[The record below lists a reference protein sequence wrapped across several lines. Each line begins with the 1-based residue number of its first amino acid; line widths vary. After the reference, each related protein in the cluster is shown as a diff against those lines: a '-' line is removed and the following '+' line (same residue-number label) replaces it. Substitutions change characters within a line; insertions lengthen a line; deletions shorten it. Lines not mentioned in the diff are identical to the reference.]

1 MSRRLFQLPGR
12 SRREGQAPAAG
23 TLLTDQQHALIENEL
38 RLLERLADTL
48 ARYPAAEDD
57 QAAVR
62 RAAEHL
68 TALFLLVVVGEFNA
82 GKSAFINALV
92 GSEVMPEGVTP
103 TTSVINLLRYG
114 LEPAETM
121 QSDGVIVREYPAE
134 FLDEITIVD
143 TPGTNAIIREHE
155 QLTQQFVPR
164 SDMVLFVTSADRPFT
179 ESEREFM
186 ETIQD
191 WGKKIIVIIN
201 KIDLLRD
208 EAAIEQ
214 VTQFVSENIERL
226 LGFSPELFPVSSL
239 LAQQAK
245 ALGERNPDQRSRLW
259 QSSRFA
265 PLEEYIF
272 TTLDQEGRIRLKLL
286 SPLGVGERINGKYF
300 QITEERLAVLR
311 DDLATIDNID
321 RQLVAYQEDMRRQF
335 AYHLTRVENIIARM
349 LQRGD
354 AFFEET
360 IRLGRIFD
368 LLNKDKI
375 RGEFERQVVAGTEQQ
390 IDAVVDELIDWMV
403 DQDLRIWKSVIDY
416 IDRRRLT
423 QYEEGLIGEVGGQ
436 FRYDRRA
443 LLESVAKRTQEEV
456 DRYDLDAE
464 ANQLAESVR
473 NAVATVAV
481 AEAGAVGLGALV
493 VAAASTIAVDVTGIL
508 AASVL
513 AGLGL
518 FVLPNK
524 RRQAKR
530 DFHIKAEELE
540 QRLMQVLQEQFE
552 HELARSMDRV
562 RDAIAPYTRF
572 VRSQYEHLE
581 GMRGELTAVDNDMRA
596 LRHQIGDERVL
607 PLGERTAQLS
617 GSAEIWTPRSLAE
630 PVPGEILEAE
640 LVERPLASVDDSDSD
655 AESNPE
661 SDLDPDPASDDVSRP
676 EDI

>member
-1 MSRRLFQLPGR
+1 MSRRVFQLPGR
-12 SRREGQAPAAG
+12 ARRDGQVPAAG
-23 TLLTDQQHALIENEL
+23 ALLTGQEQKLIEDEL
-38 RLLERLADTL
+38 ALLDRLSETL
-48 ARYPAAEDD
+48 ARYPAAEED
-57 QAAVR
+57 QGAVK

-68 TALFLLVVVGEFNA
+68 IALFLLVVVGEFNA

-114 LEPAETM
+114 AEPAVTM
-121 QSDGVIVREYPAE
+121 QADGVIVREHPAQ

-179 ESEREFM
+179 ESERAFM
-186 ETIQD
+186 ESIRD
-191 WGKKIIVIIN
+191 WGKKIVVVIN
-201 KIDLLRD
+201 KVDLLRD
-208 EAAIEQ
+208 EAAVAQ
-214 VTQFVSENIERL
+214 VTEFVGENIERL
-226 LGFSPELFPVSSL
+226 LGFSPDLFPVSSL

-245 ALGERNPDQRSRLW
+245 ALGERNPEERARLW
-259 QSSRFA
+259 EASRFGA
-265 PLEEYIF
+265 LEAYIF
-272 TTLDQEGRIRLKLL
+272 ATLDEEGRIRLKLL
-286 SPLGVGERINGKYF
+286 SPLGVGERITEKYLHV
-300 QITEERLAVLR
+300 TDERLAVLR

-321 RQLVAYQEDMRRQF
+321 RQLITYQEDMRRQF
-335 AYHLTRVENIIARM
+335 TYHLTRVENIIARM

-360 IRLGRIFD
+360 IRLGRVFD

-375 RGEFERQVVAGTEQQ
+375 RGEFERQVVSGTEQQ
-390 IDAVVDELIDWMV
+390 IDTVVDELIDWMV
-403 DQDLRIWKSVIDY
+403 DQDLKIWKSVTDY

-443 LLESVAKRTQEEV
+443 LLDSVARRTQEEV
-456 DRYDLDAE
+456 ERYDLDAE
-464 ANQLAESVR
+464 ANELAASVR

-493 VAAASTIAVDVTGIL
+493 VAAASTVAVDVTGIL
-508 AASVL
+508 AASLL

-530 DFHIKAEELE
+530 DFHTKAEELE
-540 QRLMQVLQEQFE
+540 QRLIEVMREQFE
-552 HELARSMDRV
+552 HELARSLDRV
-562 RDAIAPYTRF
+562 REAISPYTRF

-581 GMRGELTAVDNDMRA
+581 LMRTQLTSVDNDMRS
-596 LRHQIGDERVL
+596 LRHRIGGEPRL
-607 PLGERTAQLS
+607 APGERAPALAGAAPAGLPQGIDGS
-617 GSAEIWTPRSLAE
+617 GLAE
-630 PVPGEILEAE
+630 VM
-640 LVERPLASVDDSDSD
+640 D
-655 AESNPE
+655 AEPIERHSTTE
-661 SDLDPDPASDDVSRP
+661 DGAREGDDGQDVTRP

>member
-1 MSRRLFQLPGR
+1 
-12 SRREGQAPAAG
+12 
-23 TLLTDQQHALIENEL
+23 
-38 RLLERLADTL
+38 
-48 ARYPAAEDD
+48 
-57 QAAVR
+57 
-62 RAAEHL
+62 
-68 TALFLLVVVGEFNA
+68 VVGEFNA
-82 GKSAFINALV
+82 GKSAFVNALI

-114 LEPAETM
+114 PEASTTM
-121 QSDGVIVREYPAE
+121 QPDGVIVRDYPAE

-191 WGKKIIVIIN
+191 WGKKIVVIIN
-201 KIDLLRD
+201 KVDLLRD
-208 EAAIEQ
+208 DAAVQQ
-214 VTQFVSENIERL
+214 VTDFVRANIERL
-226 LGFSPELFPVSSL
+226 LGFSPDVFPVSAL

-245 ALGERNPDQRSRLW
+245 AIGERNPDERARLW
-259 QSSRFA
+259 AASRFG

-272 TTLDQEGRIRLKLL
+272 TTLDEEGRVRLKLL
-286 SPLGVGERINGKYF
+286 SPLGVGERITGKYL
-300 QITEERLAVLR
+300 QVADERLTILR
-311 DDLATIDNID
+311 DDLATIDNIE
-321 RQLVAYQEDMRRQF
+321 RQLATYQEDMRRQF
-335 AYHLTRVENIIARM
+335 AYHLTRVENVIARM

-360 IRLGRIFD
+360 IRIGRVFD

-375 RGEFERQVVAGTEQQ
+375 RGDFERQVVANTEEQ
-390 IDAVVDELIDWMV
+390 IDTVVDELIDWMV
-403 DQDLRIWKSVIDY
+403 EQDLRIWQSVTDY

-423 QYEEGLIGEVGGQ
+423 QYEEGLIGEIGGQ
-436 FRYDRRA
+436 FRYDRRS
-443 LLESVAKRTQEEV
+443 LLESVTKRTQEEV

-493 VAAASTIAVDVTGIL
+493 VAAASTVAIDVTGIL
-508 AASVL
+508 AASLL

-530 DFHIKAEELE
+530 DFHAKAEELE
-540 QRLMQVLQEQFE
+540 QRLVEVMREQFE

-562 RDAIAPYTRF
+562 REAIAPYTRF
-572 VRSQYEHLE
+572 VRSQYDHLE
-581 GMRGELTAVDNDMRA
+581 LMRTELTAVDNDMRA
-596 LRHQIGDERVL
+596 LRHRIGDERTL
-607 PLGERTAQLS
+607 PEGERTRVLTGVARDS
-617 GSAEIWTPRSLAE
+617 TPRRLPE
-630 PVPGEILEAE
+630 PEAE
-640 LVERPLASVDDSDSD
+640 AVIDADVVEAPRRLGESTGAPRADGIDD
-655 AESNPE
+655 PQG
-661 SDLDPDPASDDVSRP
+661 P

>member
-12 SRREGQAPAAG
+12 TRRDGQGPVAG
-23 TLLTDQQHALIENEL
+23 ALLTGQEQQLIEDEL
-38 RLLERLADTL
+38 SLLDRLSATL
-48 ARYPAAEDD
+48 ARYPAAEED
-57 QAAVR
+57 QSAVK
-62 RAAEHL
+62 RASEHL
-68 TALFLLVVVGEFNA
+68 IALFLLVIVGEFNA
-82 GKSAFINALV
+82 GKSAFINALI
-92 GSEVMPEGVTP
+92 GAEVMPEGVTP
-103 TTSVINLLRYG
+103 TTSVINLLRHG
-114 LEPAETM
+114 SEPAVTM
-121 QSDGVIVREYPAE
+121 QADGVIVREHPAE
-134 FLDEITIVD
+134 FLEDITIVD

-179 ESEREFM
+179 ESERAFM
-186 ETIQD
+186 ESIQD
-191 WGKKIIVIIN
+191 WGKKIVVVIN
-201 KIDLLRD
+201 KVDLLRD
-208 EAAIEQ
+208 ETDVFQ
-214 VTQFVSENIERL
+214 VTEFVRENIERL
-226 LGFSPELFPVSSL
+226 LGFSPDVFPVSSL

-245 ALGERNPDQRSRLW
+245 ALGERNPEERARLW
-259 QSSRFA
+259 EASRFG
-265 PLEEYIF
+265 PLEAYIF
-272 TTLDQEGRIRLKLL
+272 TTLDEEGRIRLKLL
-286 SPLGVGERINGKYF
+286 SPLGVGERITEKYLRV
-300 QITEERLAVLR
+300 TDERLTVLR

-321 RQLVAYQEDMRRQF
+321 RQLIAYQEDMRRQF
-335 AYHLTRVENIIARM
+335 GYHLSRVETIIARM

-368 LLNKDKI
+368 LLNRDKI

-403 DQDLRIWKSVIDY
+403 DQDLKIWKSVTDY

-443 LLESVAKRTQEEV
+443 LLESVARRTQEEV

-464 ANQLAESVR
+464 ANELADSVR

-508 AASVL
+508 AASLL

-530 DFHIKAEELE
+530 DFHAKAEELE
-540 QRLMQVLQEQFE
+540 QRLIEVMREQFE

-562 RDAIAPYTRF
+562 REAISPYTRF
-572 VRSQYEHLE
+572 VRSQFEHLE
-581 GMRGELTAVDNDMRA
+581 QMRGQLTAVDNDMRA
-596 LRHQIGDERVL
+596 LRHRIGGEPRL
-607 PLGERTAQLS
+607 APGERTAALP
-617 GSAEIWTPRSLAE
+617 GAVPAELPAGIDGPALDD
-630 PVPGEILEAE
+630 VLDAE
-640 LVERPLASVDDSDSD
+640 LVERPRESDDGGGTVEGSD
-655 AESNPE
+655 AIARPQES
-661 SDLDPDPASDDVSRP
+661 
-676 EDI
+676 

>member
-12 SRREGQAPAAG
+12 ARRDGQEPSAG
-23 TLLTDQQHALIENEL
+23 ALLTEQQHQLIEDEL
-38 RLLERLADTL
+38 GLLERLTGTL
-48 ARYPAAEDD
+48 DRFPASDEDE
-57 QAAVR
+57 AAVR
-62 RAAEHL
+62 RAADHL

-82 GKSAFINALV
+82 GKSAFVNALI

-114 LEPAETM
+114 PEASTTM
-121 QSDGVIVREYPAE
+121 QPDGVIVRDYPAE

-186 ETIQD
+186 ETIQN
-191 WGKKIIVIIN
+191 WGKKIVVIIN
-201 KIDLLRD
+201 KVDLLRGD
-208 EAAIEQ
+208 AAVQQ
-214 VTQFVSENIERL
+214 VTDFVRANIERL
-226 LGFSPELFPVSSL
+226 LGFSPDVFPVSAL

-245 ALGERNPDQRSRLW
+245 ALGERNPDERARLW
-259 QSSRFA
+259 AASRFG

-272 TTLDQEGRIRLKLL
+272 TTLDEEGRVRLKLL
-286 SPLGVGERINGKYF
+286 SPLGVGERITGKYL
-300 QITEERLAVLR
+300 QVADERLTILR
-311 DDLATIDNID
+311 DDLATIDNIE
-321 RQLVAYQEDMRRQF
+321 RQLATYQEDMRRQF
-335 AYHLTRVENIIARM
+335 AYHLTRVENVIARM

-360 IRLGRIFD
+360 IRIGRVFD

-375 RGEFERQVVAGTEQQ
+375 RGDFERQVVANTEEQ
-390 IDAVVDELIDWMV
+390 IDTVVDELIDWMV
-403 DQDLRIWKSVIDY
+403 EQDLRIWQSVTDY

-423 QYEEGLIGEVGGQ
+423 QYEEGLIGEIGGQ
-436 FRYDRRA
+436 FRYDRRS
-443 LLESVAKRTQEEV
+443 LLESVTKRTQEEV

-493 VAAASTIAVDVTGIL
+493 VAAASTVAIDVTGIL
-508 AASVL
+508 AASLL

-530 DFHIKAEELE
+530 DFHAKAEELE
-540 QRLMQVLQEQFE
+540 QRLVEVMREQFE

-562 RDAIAPYTRF
+562 REAIAPYTRF
-572 VRSQYEHLE
+572 VRSQYDHLE
-581 GMRGELTAVDNDMRA
+581 LMRTELTAVDNDMRA
-596 LRHQIGDERVL
+596 LRHRIGDERTLPEGERARVL
-607 PLGERTAQLS
+607 TGVARDSTHRRLPEPEAEAVIDADVVEAPRRLGESTGA
-617 GSAEIWTPRSLAE
+617 PRAD
-630 PVPGEILEAE
+630 GI
-640 LVERPLASVDDSDSD
+640 DD
-655 AESNPE
+655 PQG
-661 SDLDPDPASDDVSRP
+661 P

>member
-1 MSRRLFQLPGR
+1 MSRRVFQLPGR
-12 SRREGQAPAAG
+12 ARRDGQVPAAG
-23 TLLTDQQHALIENEL
+23 ALLTGQEQQLVEDEL
-38 RLLERLADTL
+38 VLLDRLSDAL
-48 ARYPAAEDD
+48 ARYPAAEED
-57 QAAVR
+57 QDAVK

-68 TALFLLVVVGEFNA
+68 VALFLLVIVGEFNA
-82 GKSAFINALV
+82 GKSAFINALA
-92 GSEVMPEGVTP
+92 GAEIMPEGVTP

-114 LEPAETM
+114 TEPAVTM
-121 QSDGVIVREYPAE
+121 QADGVIVREYPAQ
-134 FLDEITIVD
+134 FLEEITIVD

-179 ESEREFM
+179 ESERAFM
-186 ETIQD
+186 ASIRD
-191 WGKKIIVIIN
+191 WGKKIVVVIN
-201 KIDLLRD
+201 KVDLLRD
-208 EAAIEQ
+208 ETS
-214 VTQFVSENIERL
+214 VTEVTEFVGENIERL
-226 LGFSPELFPVSSL
+226 LGFSPDLFPVSSL

-245 ALGERNPDQRSRLW
+245 ALGERNPEERSRLW
-259 QSSRFA
+259 EASRFGR
-265 PLEEYIF
+265 LEEYIF
-272 TTLDQEGRIRLKLL
+272 ATLDQEGRIRLKLL
-286 SPLGVGERINGKYF
+286 SPLGVGERITEKYLRV
-300 QITEERLAVLR
+300 TDERLAVLR

-335 AYHLTRVENIIARM
+335 TYHLTRVENVIARM

-360 IRLGRIFD
+360 IRLGRVFD

-403 DQDLRIWKSVIDY
+403 DQDLKIWKSVTDY

-443 LLESVAKRTQEEV
+443 LLDSVARRTQEEV

-464 ANQLAESVR
+464 ASELADSVR

-493 VAAASTIAVDVTGIL
+493 VAAASTVAVDVTGIL
-508 AASVL
+508 AASLL

-530 DFHIKAEELE
+530 DFHVKAEELE
-540 QRLMQVLQEQFE
+540 QRLIEVMREQFE

-562 RDAIAPYTRF
+562 REAISPYTRF
-572 VRSQYEHLE
+572 VRSQFEHLE
-581 GMRGELTAVDNDMRA
+581 LMRTQLTAVDNDMRA
-596 LRHQIGDERVL
+596 LRHRIGGEPRL
-607 PLGERTAQLS
+607 ASGERAAALPGAAPAGLPAGTDGPAID
-617 GSAEIWTPRSLAE
+617 EI
-630 PVPGEILEAE
+630 IDAE
-640 LVERPLASVDDSDSD
+640 LIERGSQNENGARREAD
-655 AESNPE
+655 
-661 SDLDPDPASDDVSRP
+661 SDDVSRP

>member
-12 SRREGQAPAAG
+12 TRRDGQDPAAG
-23 TLLTDQQHALIENEL
+23 AILTERQHQLIEDEL
-38 RLLERLADTL
+38 GLLERLLDILT
-48 ARYPAAEDD
+48 RFPAAEED

-68 TALFLLVVVGEFNA
+68 TALFLLVIVGEFNA

-92 GSEVMPEGVTP
+92 GAEVMPEGVTP

-114 LEPAETM
+114 PEPAVTM
-121 QSDGVIVREYPAE
+121 QPDGVIVRAYPAD

-186 ETIQD
+186 GSIRD
-191 WGKKIIVIIN
+191 WGKKIVVIIN

-208 EAAIEQ
+208 DAAVAQ
-214 VTQFVSENIERL
+214 VTSFVSENIERL
-226 LGFSPELFPVSSL
+226 LGFAPEVFPVSSL

-245 ALGERNPDQRSRLW
+245 ALGNRNPDERARLW
-259 QSSRFA
+259 DASRFG
-265 PLEEYIF
+265 PLEAYIF
-272 TTLDQEGRIRLKLL
+272 TTLDEEGRIRLKLL
-286 SPLGVGERINGKYF
+286 SPLGVAERIDEKYL
-300 QITEERLAVLR
+300 QIADDRLTVLR
-311 DDLATIDNID
+311 DDLATIDNIE

-335 AYHLTRVENIIARM
+335 AYHLTRLENIIHRM

-354 AFFEET
+354 EFFEET
-360 IRLGRIFD
+360 IRLGRVFD

-375 RGEFERQVVAGTEQQ
+375 RGEFERQVVSGTEAQ
-390 IDAVVDELIDWMV
+390 IDAVIDELIDWMV
-403 DQDLRIWKSVIDY
+403 EQDLKIWKSVTDY

-443 LLESVAKRTQEEV
+443 LLESVAKRAQEEV
-456 DRYDLDAE
+456 DRYDLDEE
-464 ANQLAESVR
+464 ANQLADSVR
-473 NAVATVAV
+473 NAVATVAI
-481 AEAGAVGLGALV
+481 AEAGAVGLGALI
-493 VAAASTIAVDVTGIL
+493 VAAASTVAVDVTGII
-508 AASVL
+508 AASLL

-524 RRQAKR
+524 RKQAKR
-530 DFHIKAEELE
+530 DFHARAGELE
-540 QRLMQVLQEQFE
+540 QRLLEVMNEQFA

-562 RDAIAPYTRF
+562 REAIAPYTRF
-572 VRSQYEHLE
+572 VRSQYEHMEL
-581 GMRGELTAVDNDMRA
+581 MRGELTAVDNDMRA
-596 LRHQIGDERVL
+596 VRHQIGDERPLPPGARPAVL
-607 PLGERTAQLS
+607 PEAPDIWLPRGLAAPES
-617 GSAEIWTPRSLAE
+617 ESDEIID
-630 PVPGEILEAE
+630 VE
-640 LVERPLASVDDSDSD
+640 LVERSRPNEDGT
-655 AESNPE
+655 P
-661 SDLDPDPASDDVSRP
+661 PATAAGDVSRP

>member
-1 MSRRLFQLPGR
+1 MSRRVFQLPGR
-12 SRREGQAPAAG
+12 ARRDGQVPVTGA
-23 TLLTDQQHALIENEL
+23 LLTGQEQQLIEDEL
-38 RLLERLADTL
+38 ALLERLSDAL
-48 ARYPAAEDD
+48 ARYPAAEED
-57 QAAVR
+57 QSAVK

-68 TALFLLVVVGEFNA
+68 ISLFLLVIVGEFNA

-92 GSEVMPEGVTP
+92 GAEVMPEGVTP

-114 LEPAETM
+114 PEPAVTM
-121 QSDGVIVREYPAE
+121 QADGVIVREHPAP
-134 FLDEITIVD
+134 FLDDITIVD

-179 ESEREFM
+179 ESERAFM
-186 ETIQD
+186 ASIRD
-191 WGKKIIVIIN
+191 WGKKIVVVIN
-201 KIDLLRD
+201 KVDLLRD
-208 EAAIEQ
+208 EAGVAE
-214 VTQFVSENIERL
+214 VTEFVGENIERL
-226 LGFSPELFPVSSL
+226 LGFNPDVFPVSSL

-245 ALGERNPDQRSRLW
+245 ALGERNPEERARLW
-259 QSSRFA
+259 ETSRFGR
-265 PLEEYIF
+265 LEEYIF
-272 TTLDQEGRIRLKLL
+272 ATLDEEGRIRLKLL
-286 SPLGVGERINGKYF
+286 SPLGVGERITEKYLR
-300 QITEERLAVLR
+300 ITDERLTVLR
-311 DDLATIDNID
+311 DDL
-321 RQLVAYQEDMRRQF
+321 
-335 AYHLTRVENIIARM
+335 
-349 LQRGD
+349 
-354 AFFEET
+354 ET

-375 RGEFERQVVAGTEQQ
+375 RGEFERQVVAGTEEQ

-403 DQDLRIWKSVIDY
+403 DQDLKIWKSVTDY

-443 LLESVAKRTQEEV
+443 LLESVARRTQEEV

-464 ANQLAESVR
+464 ANELADSVR

-508 AASVL
+508 AASLL

-530 DFHIKAEELE
+530 DFHAKAEELE
-540 QRLMQVLQEQFE
+540 QRLVEVMREQFE

-562 RDAIAPYTRF
+562 REAISPYTRF

-581 GMRGELTAVDNDMRA
+581 QMRAQLTAVDNDMRA
-596 LRHQIGDERVL
+596 LRHRIGGEPRVAS
-607 PLGERTAQLS
+607 GER
-617 GSAEIWTPRSLAE
+617 SAALPDAAPAELPRGVNGQALDD
-630 PVPGEILEAE
+630 VLDAE
-640 LVERPLASVDDSDSD
+640 LVERPRRSSDGGNAADDS
-655 AESNPE
+655 E
-661 SDLDPDPASDDVSRP
+661 DVSRP
-676 EDI
+676 GDI

>member
-1 MSRRLFQLPGR
+1 MSRRVFQLPGR
-12 SRREGQAPAAG
+12 ARRDGQVPVAG
-23 TLLTDQQHALIENEL
+23 ALLTGQEQKLVEDELALLN
-38 RLLERLADTL
+38 RLSDAL
-48 ARYPAAEDD
+48 ARYPAAEED
-57 QAAVR
+57 QGAVK

-68 TALFLLVVVGEFNA
+68 IALFLLVIVGEFNA

-92 GSEVMPEGVTP
+92 GAEVMPEGVTP
-103 TTSVINLLRYG
+103 TTSVINLLRFG
-114 LEPAETM
+114 PEPAVTM
-121 QSDGVIVREYPAE
+121 QADGVIVREYPAE

-179 ESEREFM
+179 ESERAFM
-186 ETIQD
+186 ASIRD
-191 WGKKIIVIIN
+191 WGKKIFVVIN
-201 KIDLLRD
+201 KVDLLRD
-208 EAAIEQ
+208 EAGVAE
-214 VTQFVSENIERL
+214 VTEFVGENIERL
-226 LGFSPELFPVSSL
+226 LGFSPDLFPVSSL

-245 ALGERNPDQRSRLW
+245 SLGDRNPEERARLW
-259 QSSRFA
+259 ETSRFGR
-265 PLEEYIF
+265 LEEYIF
-272 TTLDQEGRIRLKLL
+272 ATLDQEGRIRLKLL
-286 SPLGVGERINGKYF
+286 SPLGVGERITEKYL
-300 QITEERLAVLR
+300 QVTDERLTVLR
-311 DDLATIDNID
+311 DDLATIENIE

-335 AYHLTRVENIIARM
+335 TYHLTRVENIIARM

-360 IRLGRIFD
+360 IRLGRVFD

-390 IDAVVDELIDWMV
+390 IDTVVDELIDWMV
-403 DQDLRIWKSVIDY
+403 DQDLKIWKSVTDY

-443 LLESVAKRTQEEV
+443 LLESVARRTQEEV

-464 ANQLAESVR
+464 AHELADSVR

-493 VAAASTIAVDVTGIL
+493 VAAASTVAVDVTGIL
-508 AASVL
+508 AASLL

-530 DFHIKAEELE
+530 DFHAKAEELE
-540 QRLMQVLQEQFE
+540 ERLIEVMREQFE

-562 RDAIAPYTRF
+562 REAIAPYTRF
-572 VRSQYEHLE
+572 VRTQFEHLE
-581 GMRGELTAVDNDMRA
+581 QMRTQLTAVDNDMRA
-596 LRHQIGDERVL
+596 LRHRIGGEPRLAAGEQATALAGAAPAGLPQGIDRSALDE
-607 PLGERTAQLS
+607 
-617 GSAEIWTPRSLAE
+617 I
-630 PVPGEILEAE
+630 IDAE
-640 LVERPLASVDDSDSD
+640 LVEPRPRAEDGASGADDS
-655 AESNPE
+655 E
-661 SDLDPDPASDDVSRP
+661 DVTRP